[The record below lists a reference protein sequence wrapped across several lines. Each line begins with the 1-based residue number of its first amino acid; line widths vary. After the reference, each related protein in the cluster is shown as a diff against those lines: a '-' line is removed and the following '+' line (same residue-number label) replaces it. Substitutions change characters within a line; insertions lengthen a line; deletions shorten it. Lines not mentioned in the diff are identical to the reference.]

1 MAKTKTQFVCNSCG
15 YETSGWMG
23 RCPSCQAWNT
33 LVEENVRSTI
43 IKNAPL
49 ASHWTGDTGVTALSD
64 VSDEDIFRYSSG
76 YSELNRVLGGGFV
89 PGSMV
94 LVGGDPGIG
103 KSTLLLQVCHELHKS
118 GKVLYVSGEE
128 SKAQIRM
135 RAARLGIENS
145 DITLSSQTSF
155 EFIQDTLEKFAPS
168 FCVIDSIQTMYTE
181 TISSAPGSV
190 SQAREVTAG
199 LLRIAKRL
207 NITIVLVGHV
217 TKDGSI
223 AGPRVLEHMV
233 DTVLYFEGDFS
244 GAYRMVR
251 AIKNR
256 FGASGE
262 IAFFEMSDRGLE
274 QVEYASSLLLSARP
288 RQSPGSVVTSV
299 MEGTKAVFV
308 EIQALLTPTAYS
320 APQRI
325 TQGIDRTRVGMLL
338 AILEKKFN
346 LGLNRFDTYI
356 NVVGGLKITERA
368 CDLAII
374 AAVFSAIKDIPVLQN
389 TLILGEIGLTGEVR
403 PVSDVDRR
411 ISESSKLGFTT
422 CILPGANQVAIDKL
436 SKNTTSSA
444 HANTRERAIIS
455 LPEIIY
461 TDSVAEAF
469 DIIFSVSPTTQ
480 PTSKQLKRGVT

>member
-1 MAKTKTQFVCNSCG
+1 MAKTKTQYVCSACG

-33 LVEENVRSTI
+33 LVEENIRSTLT
-43 IKNAPL
+43 KNSPL
-49 ASHWTGDTGVTALSD
+49 ASHWTGDTGVTSLAD
-64 VSDEDIFRYSSG
+64 VSDDDIFRYSSG

-89 PGSMV
+89 PGSLV

-128 SKAQIRM
+128 SKTQIRM
-135 RAARLGIENS
+135 RATRLGIESS
-145 DITLSSQTSF
+145 DITLCSQTSF
-155 EFIQDTLEKFAPS
+155 EFIQDTLEKVTPT

-181 TISSAPGSV
+181 SISSAPGSV

-199 LLRIAKRL
+199 LLRLAKRL

-288 RQSPGSVVTSV
+288 RQSPGSVVTAV
-299 MEGTKAVFV
+299 MEGTKAVYV
-308 EIQALLTPTAYS
+308 EIQALLTPTAYA

-346 LGLNRFDTYI
+346 LGLSRFDAYI
-356 NVVGGLKITERA
+356 NVVGGLKISERA

-389 TLILGEIGLTGEVR
+389 SLIFGEIGLTGEVR
-403 PVSDVDRR
+403 PVSDIDRR
-411 ISESSKLGFTT
+411 ISESLKLGFTT
-422 CILPGANQVAIDKL
+422 CVLPGANQVAIDKL
-436 SKNTTSSA
+436 SKKTSLIPY
-444 HANTRERAIIS
+444 ANTGEHAIIS

-461 TDSVAEAF
+461 TDSVSEAF
-469 DIIFSVSPTTQ
+469 DIIFSENPKT
-480 PTSKQLKRGVT
+480 QLKRGVT